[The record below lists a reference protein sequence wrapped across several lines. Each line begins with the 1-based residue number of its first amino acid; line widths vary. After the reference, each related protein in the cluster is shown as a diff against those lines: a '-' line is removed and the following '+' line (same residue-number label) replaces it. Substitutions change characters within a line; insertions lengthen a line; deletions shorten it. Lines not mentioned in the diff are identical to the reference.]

1 MPRAIIDL
9 GTNTFN
15 LLVFDPDRSSAGQ
28 IGLKIIHQEEIPVF
42 LGKDGL
48 ERGVIGRE
56 AFDRGLA
63 ALDRIMLIVRS
74 QGLSEAKGFGC
85 STFRN
90 AANAKDLIRAAAE
103 RGIRIEVVA
112 GSEEAAIILEGV
124 RLAVPFTSKPALV
137 MDIGGGSI
145 EFILATNKALMW
157 KQSFE
162 IGVTR
167 IRERIPI
174 GEPIGVDEEM
184 RIAEFFD
191 AQLEPLWQIIDRHE
205 PHLLIGSAGSFESIA
220 TMLGA
225 TVNGPIQ
232 SDQRSYSFTTDR
244 FDDLK
249 DRLFRLSREERSNFP
264 GLPAHRIDTMIYAMV
279 AIDRVVVASGIREMA
294 WSRYSLKEGAAIRE
308 LRNG

>member
-15 LLVFDPDRSSAGQ
+15 LLIFEPDPSSADR
-28 IGLKIIHQEEIPVF
+28 IDLKIIHQEEIPVF

-63 ALDRIMLIVRS
+63 ALDRIMQIARS
-74 QGLSEAKGFGC
+74 HGVSEAKGFGC

-90 AANAKDLIRAAAE
+90 ARNAQEFVRSAAE
-103 RGIRIEVVA
+103 RGIMVEVLA
-112 GSEEAAIILEGV
+112 GGDEAGIILDGV

-145 EFILATNKALMW
+145 EFILATDKALMW

-167 IRERIPI
+167 ARERIPI
-174 GEPIGVDEEM
+174 GDPIGIAEEM

-191 AQLEPLWQIIDRHE
+191 AQLEPLWQSIDRHE

-220 TMLGA
+220 AMLGSLA
-225 TVNGPIQ
+225 QEEIRI
-232 SDQRSYSFTTDR
+232 DQRSYSFTTDR
-244 FDDLK
+244 FEELK
-249 DRLFRLSREERSNFP
+249 DRLFRLTRGERSKFP
-264 GLPAHRIDTMIYAMV
+264 GLPAHRIDTIIYAMIV
-279 AIDRVVVASGIREMA
+279 IDRVLVASGIREMA

-308 LRNG
+308 VRNG